1 MIGEKKVSPTTKTKF
16 QREFQQTNNT
26 IFSLCVKYHQIR
38 THQTN
43 EKKSKRK
50 SYRKIWLN
58 LFLLIVS
65 DRAKWRTKWDF
76 LLSAN
81 DFLLVNFFFYDKLLF
96 TQTHISHQCDKS
108 IHKAHLIFSDEDVW
122 WEPNVCVF
130 FCFIFCQLLCFR
142 LILVDNFFVSR
153 GTEHAHN
160 FSWSSSFCCCF
171 FFFFI
176 LFLQCVALRFACV
189 CALFVSSAYTL
200 RNLFSKIFVE
210 SSCLLCSLFCVRL
223 AVCVCVYGRCTWSMC
238 VWVYLY
244 CVVLFYLW
252 LARQCVRFAPNFS
265 VFKVRRACICQFRYR
280 EFRVS
285 HIDM

>member
-1 MIGEKKVSPTTKTKF
+1 MAYKMRFSSFGE
-16 QREFQQTNNT
+16 
-26 IFSLCVKYHQIR
+26 
-38 THQTN
+38 
-43 EKKSKRK
+43 
-50 SYRKIWLN
+50 WL
-58 LFLLIVS
+58 FTC
-65 DRAKWRTKWDF
+65 K
-76 LLSAN
+76 
-81 DFLLVNFFFYDKLLF
+81 FFFLWQITFYTNTYIASMWQVH
-96 TQTHISHQCDKS
+96 TQST
-108 IHKAHLIFSDEDVW
+108 LNIFRWRCVMRTEC
-122 WEPNVCVF
+122 VCF

-176 LFLQCVALRFACV
+176 LFLQCVVLRLACV

-210 SSCLLCSLFCVRL
+210 SSCPLCSLFCVRL